1 MSMIRRTLICFYS
14 ALFSLACTSSVF
26 AAEQAPTHTHPVHG
40 WHVMP
45 WSGFWWIFP
54 LMFFVLMVV
63 IIIFMMRRGG
73 RGCMWCNPW
82 MDRSEFRDT
91 MKRSWDEP
99 SESAIEIL
107 NKRYAKGEIDKQ
119 EYEEKKAS
127 ITDSATK

>member
-14 ALFSLACTSSVF
+14 VLFSLACTSSVF

-45 WSGFWWIFP
+45 WSGFWWVFP
-54 LMFFVLMVV
+54 LIFFILMVV
-63 IIIFMMRRGG
+63 ISISIMRKGG
-73 RGCMWCNPW
+73 KGCMWRDW
-82 MDRSEFRDT
+82 RMDSSEFRDA
-91 MKRSWDEP
+91 MKRS
-99 SESAIEIL
+99 SGESAESALDIL

-119 EYEEKKAS
+119 EYEEKKAA